1 MLSQISELA
10 KVTSSLEK
18 YMSISKYLEGKQQQW
33 ILILSLSPLESLNFD
48 QVPSTRPEVPPVD
61 QI

>member
-1 MLSQISELA
+1 
-10 KVTSSLEK
+10 
-18 YMSISKYLEGKQQQW
+18 MSIGKYLEGKQQQW

-48 QVPSTRPEVPPVD
+48 QAPSTRPEVPPVD